1 MTFSSILRLPKRVLG
16 SSAGTSTI
24 ELALIFPV
32 GMLMMLGA
40 IDSSLGFAEKL
51 RVEAAAAR
59 AIERI
64 TAVSRVQTTYT
75 ASRAEAAAAA
85 NVDVADVTVTNWL
98 ECNNVVQP
106 SFTGA
111 CANNSDQIA
120 RFVKVSISGKFTP
133 TVNYGRFLATD
144 NTGFVRVSGD
154 ASVRVQ

>member
-1 MTFSSILRLPKRVLG
+1 MTLSVIFRIAKRIFG
-16 SSAGTSTI
+16 DASGTSTI

-64 TAVSRVQTTYT
+64 TAISRVQTTYT
-75 ASRAEAAAAA
+75 ASQAEAAAAA
-85 NVDVADVTVTNWL
+85 NVPVSDVTVTNWL

-106 SFTGA
+106 SFSGV
-111 CANNSDQIA
+111 CPNNSDQIA
-120 RFVKVSISGKFTP
+120 RFVKVSIRGKFTP
-133 TVNYGRFLATD
+133 TINYGGFLSTD
-144 NTGFVRVSGD
+144 NNGFVRVSGD